1 MKILTTLMKDKNL
14 KKLNY
19 NMDIINT
26 VGRRKTSVARLYMKP
41 GKGSFVINGKE
52 LDKYFASELLRLIV
66 EQPLKLVDASSTFDF
81 KVNIY
86 GGGLKGQ
93 AEAIRLAVAR
103 ALVKND
109 EETRVVLKKEG
120 FLTRDPRM
128 VERKKY
134 GRRKARRAFQW
145 VKR

>member
-1 MKILTTLMKDKNL
+1 MEYISS
-14 KKLNY
+14 
-19 NMDIINT
+19 

-41 GKGSFVINGKE
+41 GKGSFKINNTD
-52 LDKYFASELLRLIV
+52 LDKYFSSELMRLIV
-66 EQPLKLVDASSTFDF
+66 EQPLKSVNASEKFDF

-93 AEAIRLAVAR
+93 AEAIRLAVSR

-109 EETRVVLKKEG
+109 DETRPILKKEG

>member
-1 MKILTTLMKDKNL
+1 MEYISS
-14 KKLNY
+14 
-19 NMDIINT
+19 

-41 GKGSFVINGKE
+41 GKGSFKINNSD
-52 LDKYFASELLRLIV
+52 LDKYFSSELLRLIV
-66 EQPLKLVDASSTFDF
+66 EQPLKSVDASGKFDF
-81 KVNIY
+81 KVNIH

-93 AEAIRLAVAR
+93 AEAIRLAVSR

-109 EETRVVLKKEG
+109 EENRPVLKKEG

-145 VKR
+145 LRDKI